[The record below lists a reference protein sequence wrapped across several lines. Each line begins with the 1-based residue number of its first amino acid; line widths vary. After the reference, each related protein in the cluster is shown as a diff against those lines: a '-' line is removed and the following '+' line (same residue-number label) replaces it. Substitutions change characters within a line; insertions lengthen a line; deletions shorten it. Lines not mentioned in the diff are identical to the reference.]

1 MVTDDQELFEF
12 EEEEENEESEELE
25 EEDLESEIEA
35 LIGVLIPEPTGA
47 DLEELRHGFQPVAP
61 PSEEVIQR
69 IMRAIR
75 RGQADR
81 KK

>member
-12 EEEEENEESEELE
+12 EEEEEKEELE
-25 EEDLESEIEA
+25 EGDLNSEIEA
-35 LIGVLIPEPTGA
+35 LIELLIPEPTEA
-47 DLEELRHGFQPVAP
+47 EIEELEREIKPVAP

-69 IMRAIR
+69 IMQAIR

-81 KK
+81 QK